1 MEEQIY
7 TVFISVYLKA
17 ALAASLLLSR
27 GNSCG
32 GSADAAGADAAGAG
46 NCGAGSSGGGGSG
59 GGHRNSWG
67 SLAGSGSSF
76 MDITA
81 DSDDGE
87 VEVSKEVSKVT

>member
-1 MEEQIY
+1 MS
-7 TVFISVYLKA
+7 ISIYLKA
-17 ALAASLLLSR
+17 ALAASLLLS
-27 GNSCG
+27 GGSSCG
-32 GSADAAGADAAGAG
+32 GSADVAGAG
-46 NCGAGSSGGGGSG
+46 NSGAGSSGGGGSG

>member
-1 MEEQIY
+1 VEEQIY

-32 GSADAAGADAAGAG
+32 GSADAAGAG
-46 NCGAGSSGGGGSG
+46 NGGAGSSGGGGSG